1 MHVPFKIHYRNNLI
15 DKKDSYLIPCPPS
28 WDDRNY
34 IYGHQLYPSG
44 QCSIFCFLFLSLMN
58 LTRSH
63 MFGLVLG
70 VWCLTPLSTI
80 FQFYRDGQFY
90 WLKNPEYPE
99 KTTDLP
105 QVTDKLDHISCIEYI
120 TPWSRLELT
129 TLVVIGT
136 NCTGSCKSNCFTIM
150 TTATPNI
157 QLKCLHLKSLNCVKI
172 FKKSAMDKRK
182 GFAW

>member
-1 MHVPFKIHYRNNLI
+1 MIVITFTGISFTPV
-15 DKKDSYLIPCPPS
+15 DSVV
-28 WDDRNY
+28 
-34 IYGHQLYPSG
+34 
-44 QCSIFCFLFLSLMN
+44 FFVFLFLSLMN

-120 TPWSRLELT
+120 TP
-129 TLVVIGT
+129 
-136 NCTGSCKSNCFTIM
+136 
-150 TTATPNI
+150 
-157 QLKCLHLKSLNCVKI
+157 
-172 FKKSAMDKRK
+172 
-182 GFAW
+182 